1 MLEYAKPLQH
11 GLAGGLQDDA
21 CAYGAR
27 LLHSLVDRDI
37 VPLLGEKERGRR
49 ARSTTTDDSDIE
61 GPHRAT
67 LTALAISFP
76 LPNRRETKRFA
87 QRLARTLGPGD
98 LVLLDGP
105 LGAGKTFFVRALLR
119 ALGVSSQE
127 RVTSPTFT
135 LVHQYETTPRVL
147 HADLYRLKSA
157 SELWALDLA
166 EERSAGASL
175 LVEWGLPY
183 ASELGGDALILALS
197 VTPSQTAG
205 SVRALE
211 LRASGERSQQ
221 MLELLA
227 AGFPGLAPSW

>member
-1 MLEYAKPLQH
+1 M
-11 GLAGGLQDDA
+11 
-21 CAYGAR
+21 
-27 LLHSLVDRDI
+27 
-37 VPLLGEKERGRR
+37 PLLGQKECGRR

-67 LTALAISFP
+67 LTALSTSFP

-135 LVHQYETTPRVL
+135 LVHHYETTPRVL
-147 HADLYRLKSA
+147 HADLYRVKSA

-197 VTPSQTAG
+197 VTTSQTAG
-205 SVRALE
+205 TSRALE
-211 LRASGERSQQ
+211 LRSNGERSKQ
-221 MLELLA
+221 MLERLA
-227 AGFPGLAPSW
+227 AGFPGIAPSW